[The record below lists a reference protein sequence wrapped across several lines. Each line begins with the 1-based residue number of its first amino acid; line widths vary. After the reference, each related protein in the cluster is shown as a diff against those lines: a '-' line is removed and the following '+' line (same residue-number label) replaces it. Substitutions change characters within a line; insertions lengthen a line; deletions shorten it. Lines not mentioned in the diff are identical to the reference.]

1 MVFTRKGGD
10 FHGRAVSFREDPLV
24 KAFFLEP
31 AFQGLSFPIFLHQ
44 AAIRYQLTDR
54 HGSSNVVRLGRQIRA
69 SGARRKPPWKWLG
82 GELLVSSLS
91 LGPP

>member
-1 MVFTRKGGD
+1 MLNVQGAIHLLR
-10 FHGRAVSFREDPLV
+10 P
-24 KAFFLEP
+24 FFLEP

-69 SGARRKPPWKWLG
+69 SGARRKPPWKC
-82 GELLVSSLS
+82 ERDLVGDMPKIRAFTIFMHSEISIN
-91 LGPP
+91 